1 MNLRGIDLNLL
12 PIFEAIYTERS
23 LTRASEVL
31 HVTQPALSNA
41 LVRLRRAFGDPLF
54 IRSGRGMTP
63 TTEAE
68 QLIGP
73 VRDAMARL
81 RAGLDRGQ
89 GFDPK
94 SSERAFNIAAGEVAT
109 SALAPTL
116 ANSLLVEAPRV
127 RFFFHQTDRAAIAL
141 ELAARRLDFAIDI
154 AALAQPDLESR
165 PFLEDPYVCVLRRG
179 HPSARR
185 RLTLDL
191 LLRLTHI
198 AVSSRRGGRTVVDLA
213 LNRIGERLRPVMR
226 FPHYAPAFHVVTTT
240 DFALIAPLSLARIH
254 DVVIRPLPLE
264 GLNLTLYLHWRRDTD
279 KDPATVWARGHLVAA
294 LGSLTP
300 QSGGAE
306 RRRTRAA

>member
-12 PIFEAIYTERS
+12 PIFEAIYMERS

-81 RAGLDRGQ
+81 RAGLDRGL
-89 GFDPK
+89 GFDPG

-109 SALAPTL
+109 SALAPIL
-116 ANSLLVEAPRV
+116 ASRLVEGAPRV
-127 RFFFHQTDRAAIAL
+127 RFFFHQTDRAAIPL
-141 ELAARRLDFAIDI
+141 ELASRRLDFAIDI

-165 PFLEDPYVCVLRRG
+165 SFMEDPYVCVLRRG
-179 HPSARR
+179 HGCARQK
-185 RLTLDL
+185 LTLEL
-191 LLRLTHI
+191 LLRLAHV

-226 FPHYAPAFHVVTTT
+226 FPHYSPAFHVVTTT

-254 DVVIRPLPLE
+254 DVVIRPLPLD

-279 KDPATVWARGHLVAA
+279 KDPACAWARDHLV
-294 LGSLTP
+294 STLTP
-300 QSGGAE
+300 ANQSRRAE
-306 RRRTRAA
+306 RRRAGTRT

>member
-12 PIFEAIYTERS
+12 PIFEVIYTERS

-63 TTEAE
+63 TPEAE

-81 RAGLDRGQ
+81 RAGLDRGL

-109 SALAPTL
+109 SALAPIL
-116 ANSLLVEAPRV
+116 ASGLMAEAPRV
-127 RFFFHQTDRAAIAL
+127 RFFFHQTDRAAIPL
-141 ELAARRLDFAIDI
+141 ELASRRLDFAIDI
-154 AALAQPDLESR
+154 AALTQSDLESR
-165 PFLEDPYVCVLRRG
+165 PFMEDPYVCVLRRG
-179 HPSARR
+179 HRAARQK
-185 RLTLDL
+185 LTLEL
-191 LLRLTHI
+191 LLRLTHV

-213 LNRIGERLRPVMR
+213 LNRTGERLRPVMR
-226 FPHYAPAFHVVTTT
+226 FPHYSPAFHVVTTT

-254 DVVIRPLPLE
+254 DVVIRPLPLD
-264 GLNLTLYLHWRRDTD
+264 GLNLMLHLHWRRDTD
-279 KDPATVWARGHLVAA
+279 KDPACVWARDHLVSA
-294 LGSLTP
+294 LASP
-300 QSGGAE
+300 EAPSRRAE
-306 RRRTRAA
+306 RRRH